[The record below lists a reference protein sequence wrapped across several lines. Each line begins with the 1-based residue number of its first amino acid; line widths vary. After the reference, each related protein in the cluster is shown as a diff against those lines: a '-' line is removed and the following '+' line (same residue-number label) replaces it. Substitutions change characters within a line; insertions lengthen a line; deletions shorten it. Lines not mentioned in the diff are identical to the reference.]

1 MGQPSGGSG
10 NALVLAIFALCGA
23 TAART
28 AARTVA
34 PPRHARP
41 PRGATD
47 AALRVAAAPTR
58 HTARLLWPRAL
69 QWRY

>member
-1 MGQPSGGSG
+1 LAALPSGESG
-10 NALVLAIFALCGA
+10 NALVLGGA

-34 PPRHARP
+34 PPRHTRP

-69 QWRY
+69 QWRE

>member
-1 MGQPSGGSG
+1 LPSGESG
-10 NALVLAIFALCGA
+10 NALVLGGA

-28 AARTVA
+28 AVRAVA

-58 HTARLLWPRAL
+58 HAARLLWPRAL
-69 QWRY
+69 QWRD

>member
-1 MGQPSGGSG
+1 LAALPLGESG
-10 NALVLAIFALCGA
+10 NALVLGGA

-28 AARTVA
+28 AAHSVA
-34 PPRHARP
+34 PPRRARP

-58 HTARLLWPRAL
+58 HAARLLKPRAL
-69 QWRY
+69 QWRE

>member
-1 MGQPSGGSG
+1 LAALPSGESG
-10 NALVLAIFALCGA
+10 NALVLGGA

-58 HTARLLWPRAL
+58 HTARLLWRRAL
-69 QWRY
+69 QWRE

>member
-1 MGQPSGGSG
+1 MAALPSGESG
-10 NALVLAIFALCGA
+10 NALVLGGA

-28 AARTVA
+28 AARTGA
-34 PPRHARP
+34 LPRHARP

-58 HTARLLWPRAL
+58 HTARLLWPHAL
-69 QWRY
+69 QWRE

>member
-1 MGQPSGGSG
+1 MAALPSGESG
-10 NALVLAIFALCGA
+10 NALVLGGA

-69 QWRY
+69 QWRE